1 MKNNTN
7 KHILVGCGIL
17 KKEINWLIKKNN
29 WLLDTV
35 FLDSSL
41 HINFEKLQK
50 NLSLALKKQSDKN
63 TFVFYGECHPLIDN
77 ILRDA
82 NTFRTAGQNCVD
94 ILLGNEVFTREL
106 SNGAFFLLEDWA
118 NRWNYISKKT
128 FGDNKEIVQQIFRED
143 RKYIL
148 ALRTPCSG
156 YFSKEAEIMA
166 RYVDLPLRWLDVG
179 LENLE
184 SVLFLSL
191 QEKGDKSN
199 GW

>member
-29 WLLDTV
+29 WRLDTF
-35 FLDSSL
+35 FLDSTL

-50 NLSLALKKQSDKN
+50 NLSSALKKHSDKN
-63 TFVFYGECHPLIDN
+63 TFVFYGECHPLIEN

-94 ILLGNEVFTREL
+94 ILLGNKVFTKEL
-106 SNGAFFLLEDWA
+106 SDGAFFLLEDWA
-118 NRWNYISKKT
+118 TRWDYICKKT
-128 FGDNKEIVQQIFRED
+128 FGDNKEIVRQIFRED

-156 YFSKEAEIMA
+156 DFSKEAGIMA
-166 RYVDLPLRWLDVG
+166 WHVDLPLRWMNVELDS
-179 LENLE
+179 LE
-184 SVLFLSL
+184 SVLISSFNL
-191 QEKGDKSN
+191 KR
-199 GW
+199 